1 MRSASLRY
9 VNMSI
14 ETKLAALH
22 SSCGLNGDWGPC
34 RSLYHWLTAD
44 GENLCK
50 HSFMTSVVCLLLWW
64 GGCVE
69 RINCVPMI
77 QRGRSIS
84 WWLER
89 LWLGAGEESF
99 SSDWGRSY
107 NKLIWLSVWTDL
119 NQLNCL
125 THNVKSTIH
134 LQMLGPWVL
143 SFTNCPPYCLLGF
156 DNKRNKC
163 NSTFI
168 Q

>member
-1 MRSASLRY
+1 MNITVSAVIMRSASLRY

-34 RSLYHWLTAD
+34 RSLYHWLIAD

-50 HSFMTSVVCLLLWW
+50 HSLLTSVVCLLLWW

-119 NQLNCL
+119 RSAQLSHTQCQV
-125 THNVKSTIH
+125 HHPSPNVGA
-134 LQMLGPWVL
+134 LG
-143 SFTNCPPYCLLGF
+143 S
-156 DNKRNKC
+156 
-163 NSTFI
+163 
-168 Q
+168 